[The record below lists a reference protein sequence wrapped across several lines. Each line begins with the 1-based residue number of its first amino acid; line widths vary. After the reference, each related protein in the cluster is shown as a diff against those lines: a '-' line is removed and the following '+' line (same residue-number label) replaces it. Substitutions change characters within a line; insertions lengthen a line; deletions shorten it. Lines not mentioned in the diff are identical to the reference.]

1 MNNSEISDYLNLYSK
16 LMDIHGMNSF
26 KSKSLSIAAYKIDRM
41 DQQFSDV
48 PLEKI
53 SLIEGIGESTAKL
66 ISELLR
72 TNKISALEE
81 IIQKTPEG
89 ILEMMKI
96 KGIGPKKISI
106 IWKEMEIESLGELL
120 YACNENRLSRF
131 KGFGKKTQDNVIE
144 SIEFYQSQKG
154 NYLYAQ
160 LEQLTEQ
167 LIQLFTK
174 ILGIKNIAVTGDFRR
189 QNETVDVLEFVV
201 ALPVDIIANKMVSQ
215 EHFEV
220 IFSDKNSIEFK
231 YDKRVRI
238 KIFSAEDEAFG
249 TTLFNTTGSSSFIEE
264 FEKRFAEVSGSFKN
278 EEDLF
283 HEANIQFIYPCL
295 RESPEILTLAADSRI
310 PSLIQPENIK
320 GIIHCHSDWSDGA
333 NTIEEMVKAAI
344 ELGLEYLVISDHSK
358 AAFYANG
365 LTEERIAAQH
375 VQIDKLN
382 VKYPGFKIF
391 KSIECDILS
400 DGSLDY
406 EHLFLH
412 HFDLVITSVHS
423 NLKMNE
429 EKAMS
434 RLIKA
439 IENPHTTI
447 LGHMTG
453 RLLLSR
459 KGYPVDY
466 KKIIDACSANK
477 VVIEINAHPK
487 RLDMRWQWIHYA
499 LDKKVLLSINPDAHS
514 TMEFGHLKY
523 GVLAAQK
530 GMLTKEQNLSSFSRE
545 AFEAYLKQ
553 LNKH

>member
-1 MNNSEISDYLNLYSK
+1 
-16 LMDIHGMNSF
+16 MDIHGMNSF
-26 KSKSLSIAAYKIDRM
+26 KSKSLSIAAYKIDRFEH
-41 DQQFSDV
+41 QLSDV

-53 SLIEGIGESTAKL
+53 SLVEGIGESTGKL

-81 IIQKTPEG
+81 IILKTPEG

-120 YACNENRLSRF
+120 YACNENRLSKF

-160 LEQLTEQ
+160 LEQLSDQ

-189 QNETVDVLEFVV
+189 QNETIDVLEFVV
-201 ALPVDIIANKMVSQ
+201 ALPVNIIENKMVSQ
-215 EHFEV
+215 EDFKV
-220 IFSDKNSIEFK
+220 VFSDKNSIELK
-231 YDKRVRI
+231 YDNRLRI
-238 KIFSAEDEAFG
+238 KIFSTEEEAFG
-249 TTLFNTTGSSSFIEE
+249 STLFKTTGDISFIES
-264 FEKRFAEVSGSFKN
+264 FEKRFAEVAGSFKN
-278 EEDLF
+278 EKDLF
-283 HEANIQFIYPCL
+283 QQANIQFIEPCL
-295 RESPEILTLAADSRI
+295 RESPEILTLAADQQI
-310 PSLIQPENIK
+310 PTLIQPEDIK

-333 NTIEEMVKAAI
+333 NTIEEMIKAAM

-382 VKYPGFKIF
+382 LKYPGFKIF

-412 HFDLVITSVHS
+412 NFDLVITSVHS

-499 LDKKVLLSINPDAHS
+499 LNKEVLLSINPDAHS
-514 TMEFGHLKY
+514 TIEFGHLKY

-530 GMLTKEQNLSSFSRE
+530 GMLTKDQNLSSFSRV

>member
-1 MNNSEISDYLNLYSK
+1 MNNSEISGYLNLYSK

-41 DQQFSDV
+41 EQELNEV
-48 PLEKI
+48 PIEKI
-53 SLIEGIGESTAKL
+53 SSIEGIGESTGKL
-66 ISELLR
+66 ISELLS
-72 TNKISALEE
+72 TNKIASLEE
-81 IIQKTPEG
+81 IIEKTPEG

-154 NYLYAQ
+154 SYLYAQ
-160 LEQLTEQ
+160 LELLAEQ
-167 LIQLFTK
+167 LVKLFTDK
-174 ILGIKNIAVTGDFRR
+174 FSVKNVFITGDFRR
-189 QNETVDVLEFVV
+189 QNETIDVLEFVV
-201 ALPVDIIANKMVSQ
+201 PLEKEQIEKVIREEK
-215 EHFEV
+215 HFEIISSGSNPLV
-220 IFSDKNSIEFK
+220 LKYDNRVKINIFSSP
-231 YDKRVRI
+231 
-238 KIFSAEDEAFG
+238 DEACG
-249 TTLFNTTGSSSFIEE
+249 TKLFQTTGSNEFIEV
-264 FEKRFAEVSGSFKN
+264 FEKRFPECHQSYKN
-278 EEDLF
+278 EDDLF
-283 HEANIQFIYPCL
+283 KQLNIQYIPPCI
-295 RESPEILTLAADSRI
+295 RENADVIQMAVDNNIPNLITPED
-310 PSLIQPENIK
+310 IK
-320 GIIHCHSDWSDGA
+320 GIIHCHSTWSDGA
-333 NTIEEMVKAAI
+333 NSIEELVKASI
-344 ELGLEYLVISDHSK
+344 KMGLEYLVISDHSK

-365 LTEERIAAQH
+365 LTEQKVEAQH
-375 VQIDKLN
+375 AEIDKLN
-382 VKYPGFKIF
+382 LKYPKFRIF

-400 DGSLDY
+400 DGTLDY
-406 EHLFLH
+406 DHLFLH
-412 HFDLVITSVHS
+412 HFDMVITSVHS

-466 KKIIDACSANK
+466 KKIIDACSANR
-477 VVIEINAHPK
+477 VVIELNAHPK
-487 RLDMRWQWIHYA
+487 RLDMRWQWINYA
-499 LDKKVLLSINPDAHS
+499 LEKNVLISIDPDAHS
-514 TMEFGHLKY
+514 TMEFSHLKY

-530 GMLTKEQNLSSFSRE
+530 GMLTKQQNLSSFSLKE
-545 AFEAYLKQ
+545 FETYLKQ